1 METEFALSNG
11 LGELVFTGDLTIDQA
26 AEFKAE
32 LLKSLALA
40 QRITVNLDN
49 VTAADLSC
57 LQLLCAMYRS
67 CGEADK
73 ELIVQSQDSELFKQL
88 LHDAGY
94 CRTTKC
100 PLNPTAECM
109 WQGGLSN
116 G

>member
-1 METEFALSNG
+1 MEAKFTLSNG
-11 LGELVFTGDLTIDQA
+11 IGELAFDGDLTIERA

-32 LLKSLALA
+32 LLKSLEAA
-40 QRITVNLDN
+40 QSITVNLDN
-49 VTAADLSC
+49 VTEADLSC
-57 LQLLCAMYRS
+57 LQLLCAMYKS
-67 CGEADK
+67 CGKADK

-109 WQGGLSN
+109 WQGGLSD